1 MAMISNT
8 FTITVKHHMYTKFL
22 WGTSMFVIFNFIN
35 SMYQILCCYH
45 MSQSDILTYG
55 GEQSVPPAR
64 IWNWKEIKMETM
76 VYVTPKYFLLQCNK
90 TDF

>member
-1 MAMISNT
+1 
-8 FTITVKHHMYTKFL
+8 
-22 WGTSMFVIFNFIN
+22 
-35 SMYQILCCYH
+35 